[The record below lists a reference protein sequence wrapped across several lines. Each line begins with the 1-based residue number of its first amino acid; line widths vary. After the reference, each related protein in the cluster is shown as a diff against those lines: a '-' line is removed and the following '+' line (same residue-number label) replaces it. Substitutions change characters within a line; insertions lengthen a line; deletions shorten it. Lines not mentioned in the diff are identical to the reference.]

1 MKIICIGRNY
11 SDHVKEMGSELP
23 KAPLFFMKPD
33 TALLL
38 KNRPFFIPDF
48 SNEIHHEVEIV
59 VRICKMGKH
68 IQSKFAHK
76 YYNEIGLGV
85 DFTARDIQKQCI
97 INGNPWEIAKSFDHS
112 AVVSE
117 FTPLN
122 NQDIQNINFSLKI
135 NNQIVQQGNTRNMI
149 FEVNDIIAHISK
161 FVTLRIGDLI
171 FTGTPSGVGKVTI
184 GDKLEGFINENKM
197 FDFEIK

>member
-11 SDHVKEMGSELP
+11 IDHVKEMESKLP
-23 KAPLFFMKPD
+23 ESPLFFMKPD

-59 VRICKMGKH
+59 FRICKMGKH
-68 IQSKFAHK
+68 VQSKFAHK
-76 YYNEIGLGV
+76 YYNEIALGI
-85 DFTARDIQKQCI
+85 DFTARNIQQQCI
-97 INGNPWEIAKSFDHS
+97 LNGSPWEIAKSFDYS

-117 FTPLN
+117 FIPIN
-122 NQDIQNINFSLKI
+122 NQDVQNTSFSLKI
-135 NNQIVQQGNTRNMI
+135 NEQTVQKGNTADMI
-149 FEVNDIIAHISK
+149 FNVNDIIEYISK

-171 FTGTPSGVGKVTI
+171 FTGTPVGVGKVNI
-184 GDKLEGFINENKM
+184 GDRLQGFMEEIKM

>member
-11 SDHVKEMGSELP
+11 ADHVAEMNSETP
-23 KAPLFFMKPD
+23 KSPLFFIKPD

-76 YYNEIGLGV
+76 YYNQIGLGV
-85 DFTARDIQKQCI
+85 DFTARDIQQQCI
-97 INGNPWEIAKSFDHS
+97 INGNPWEIAKAFDHS
-112 AVVSE
+112 AVLSE
-117 FTPLN
+117 FINVNPSE
-122 NQDIQNINFSLKI
+122 IQNINFSLKI
-135 NNQIVQQGNTRNMI
+135 NDKTVQKSNTGFMI
-149 FEVNDIIAHISK
+149 FKVDEIIAYISK

-171 FTGTPSGVGKVTI
+171 YTGTPSGIGKVNI
-184 GDKLEGFINENKM
+184 GDHLQGFIEDKKM